1 MTQNILVFSTIGS
14 LILTSAIAQFA
25 SALSPNYRKLN
36 KWLINLSFVLI
47 FATVLSLVWICFVL
61 TAREFVTQNITL
73 PDGRQAEIKM
83 VKPAYH
89 YGVWC
94 DGVTITVE

>member
-1 MTQNILVFSTIGS
+1 MTQNILAFSTIG
-14 LILTSAIAQFA
+14 LFILASSIGQFA
-25 SALSPNYRKLN
+25 SALSPN
-36 KWLINLSFVLI
+36 
-47 FATVLSLVWICFVL
+47 
-61 TAREFVTQNITL
+61 AREFVTQNITL